1 MAVLKGYIKAEEA
14 NTILDLETFRLF
26 SEVIREKVRDTL
38 ATKGYS
44 YLVMNPRTALSNSD
58 DIYDEALEE
67 AKYYDLDIRRIV
79 KEVKNPLCVLVV
91 AIHPLELIPDDFLA
105 YMPNLKYK
113 GYYNSR
119 WIKANSKITRII
131 ACVIGEK

>member
-38 ATKGYS
+38 ANEGYS
-44 YLVMNPRTALSNSD
+44 YLVMNPRTALSNAD
-58 DIYDEALEE
+58 DIYDEALAE
-67 AKYYDLDIRRIV
+67 AKYYDLDIRRV
-79 KEVKNPLCVLVV
+79 AKEVKNPLCILVV
-91 AIHPLELIPDDFLA
+91 AIHPLEPIPDDFLA
-105 YMPNLKYK
+105 YMPYLKYK

-119 WIKANSKITRII
+119 WIKSNGKITRLI